1 MGKVAPMTEKLRA
14 AHRLQMLI
22 DMRRDGATPKANV
35 PNPCA
40 ANTARMPNISVTTG
54 PPALGKPRLPYIY
67 IRYIFLP
74 DGVQM
79 RLVLDCYFIAP
90 FQVHA
95 VKLVKIEQ

>member
-22 DMRRDGATPKANV
+22 DMRRDGAIPKANV

-67 IRYIFLP
+67 IRYERQQLT
-74 DGVQM
+74 
-79 RLVLDCYFIAP
+79 R
-90 FQVHA
+90 
-95 VKLVKIEQ
+95 